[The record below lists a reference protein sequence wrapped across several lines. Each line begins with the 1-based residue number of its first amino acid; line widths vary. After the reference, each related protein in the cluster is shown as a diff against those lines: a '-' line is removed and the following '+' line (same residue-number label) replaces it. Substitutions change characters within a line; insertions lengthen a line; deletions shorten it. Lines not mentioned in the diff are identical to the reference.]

1 MATRE
6 IFRGCDIAMAG
17 PLDGH
22 DDRGWKVSDVER
34 WVTCWGGT
42 FSHALDPGVTH
53 LLATE
58 DQFRQRA
65 PRVREVMTTTMR
77 GVHVVTPDWLEDSIN
92 CRRRLPERPYSLR
105 RAQREEDARRRR
117 RERARRGIEMSEKS
131 VDPNCYHVYRDATFF
146 EYNITLTR
154 DDEASGNVGQKY
166 ILTLWE
172 SNAKPHLYHFVAK
185 FLKRPGSAPCY
196 FRPSDS
202 PRKLAHELAL
212 FKDFFRRRTG
222 LLWDDRVRR
231 AGTKPQRFQYT
242 PPTGGKPIGLIDG
255 RAPSIKTTTT
265 KRKRGRSPDADGDDD
280 DDEADDDDSRVPPQA
295 KEPRLSNDEDGDGDM
310 QKKNRKHDDELQSA
324 PRTVVVVR
332 PARGPLISSPP
343 GPFVGPGDAWAGG
356 EKKKKVDGEDEDEE
370 EEGDG
375 EGNEG
380 KEMQEEEE
388 EKEEVD
394 EGEQDGDKGREI
406 GEEEE
411 MWMKKG
417 DEEVEVEAEDTEAC
431 DFEGA
436 ERASEKVSMGE
447 DNTETET
454 ETGRGEDQ

>member
-1 MATRE
+1 MPTRE

-17 PLDGH
+17 PLDG
-22 DDRGWKVSDVER
+22 DRGWKVSDVER

-65 PRVREVMTTTMR
+65 PRVREVTTAMR
-77 GVHVVTPDWLEDSIN
+77 GGVRVQVHVVTPDWLEDSIN
-92 CRRRLPERPYSLR
+92 RRRRLPERLYSLRR

-131 VDPNCYHVYRDATFF
+131 VDPNCYHVYRDVTFF

-154 DDEASGNVGQKY
+154 DDEASGNIGQKY

-185 FLKRPGSAPCY
+185 FLKRPGSGSAPCY
-196 FRPSDS
+196 FRPSGS

-231 AGTKPQRFQYT
+231 AGTKPQRFQYA

-255 RAPSIKTTTT
+255 RAPSIFGDGIKTTT
-265 KRKRGRSPDADGDDD
+265 KRKRRRSSPDADGDDD
-280 DDEADDDDSRVPPQA
+280 DEADDDYSRISPQA
-295 KEPRLSNDEDGDGDM
+295 KEPEPEPRLSNDKDGGDM
-310 QKKNRKHDDELQSA
+310 QNNNKKKKKHDDDDELQSA
-324 PRTVVVVR
+324 PRTVVVVGR
-332 PARGPLISSPP
+332 PAPGPGPLISSPP
-343 GPFVGPGDAWAGG
+343 GPPPFVGPGDDAWGGG
-356 EKKKKVDGEDEDEE
+356 EKKKKKVDGEEE
-370 EEGDG
+370 EED
-375 EGNEG
+375 EGN
-380 KEMQEEEE
+380 EMQEEEE
-388 EKEEVD
+388 K
-394 EGEQDGDKGREI
+394 
-406 GEEEE
+406 EEE
-411 MWMKKG
+411 MRMEKG
-417 DEEVEVEAEDTEAC
+417 DEKGDEEVEVEVEAEDTEAY
-431 DFEGA
+431 DFGGA
-436 ERASEKVSMGE
+436 ERREQARK
-447 DNTETET
+447 
-454 ETGRGEDQ
+454 